1 MEENRI
7 LVVDDEQDLCE
18 IMQFNLE
25 NEGYQVAVAYS
36 AEEALARTDLPTF
49 HLFIL
54 DIMMGEMSGFKLA
67 QKLKQDPATN
77 QAAIIFVTARDTE
90 NDIITGLTLG
100 ADDYMA
106 KPFSVRELILRVKAV
121 LRRNTILPTANANFI
136 NYKTLSLN
144 LTTKQLNVDGKD
156 INLTKTEFDL
166 LSLLLKYPGRV
177 FSRKELIQIIWHN
190 DVMVVDRVVDVNITR
205 IRKKLGNFAQCL
217 VTRQGF
223 GYCFEK

>member
-67 QKLKQDPATN
+67 QKLNKTPPL
-77 QAAIIFVTARDTE
+77 I
-90 NDIITGLTLG
+90 
-100 ADDYMA
+100 
-106 KPFSVRELILRVKAV
+106 KP
-121 LRRNTILPTANANFI
+121 
-136 NYKTLSLN
+136 
-144 LTTKQLNVDGKD
+144 
-156 INLTKTEFDL
+156 L
-166 LSLLLKYPGRV
+166 LSLLQLV
-177 FSRKELIQIIWHN
+177 
-190 DVMVVDRVVDVNITR
+190 
-205 IRKKLGNFAQCL
+205 IRKTIL
-217 VTRQGF
+217 
-223 GYCFEK
+223 